1 MIAHLARLNG
11 ISWCEPAAIEK
22 SDGGLGAEATH
33 TASAGVT
40 ERAERLAIEE
50 ISRPAGQSLFDGGG
64 RLRRHHVKQLE
75 LRPRRFK
82 SCRFAWHEKHAGT
95 FLAWVRTS
103 ISVIVF
109 GFVVAKFGITL
120 RQFFR
125 FENLDA
131 HESGISLALGVS
143 FMVVGILMAILAVWR
158 YQSTRVQID
167 SAAFRPPNKTVYVVG
182 GITALLGAMLIYYLL
197 TTTSSL

>member
-1 MIAHLARLNG
+1 MT
-11 ISWCEPAAIEK
+11 IEK
-22 SDGGLGAEATH
+22 SQH
-33 TASAGVT
+33 ASDHLAN
-40 ERAERLAIEE
+40 ER
-50 ISRPAGQSLFDGGG
+50 
-64 RLRRHHVKQLE
+64 
-75 LRPRRFK
+75 
-82 SCRFAWHEKHAGT
+82 T

-143 FMVVGILMAILAVWR
+143 FMVVGILLAILAVWR
-158 YQSTRVQID
+158 YQSTRLQID
-167 SAAFRPPNKTVYVVG
+167 SATFRPANKTVYVVG
-182 GITALLGAMLIYYLL
+182 VITALLGAMLIYYLL
-197 TTTSSL
+197 TTTRSL

>member
-1 MIAHLARLNG
+1 MT
-11 ISWCEPAAIEK
+11 IEK
-22 SDGGLGAEATH
+22 SQH
-33 TASAGVT
+33 TSDHLAN
-40 ERAERLAIEE
+40 ER
-50 ISRPAGQSLFDGGG
+50 
-64 RLRRHHVKQLE
+64 
-75 LRPRRFK
+75 
-82 SCRFAWHEKHAGT
+82 T

-125 FENLDA
+125 FENISSK
-131 HESGISLALGVS
+131 ESGVSLVLGVS
-143 FMVVGILMAILAVWR
+143 FMVVVILMAILAVWR